1 MPASLRALLH
11 RSMNVRQGEGPALFL
26 SALYYFLLL
35 CAYYIIRPIRD
46 DMGAAGGVDN
56 LAWLFTGTLIGMMI
70 LHPIYS
76 AMVSRMPR
84 RRFIA
89 LVYRFFILQLVL
101 FYLIFQLVEGTSEV
115 WAGRIFFIW
124 TSIFNLFVV
133 SVFWS
138 LVNDVFRPSQS
149 KRLFGVIAVGGTAGA
164 LSGSTITSL
173 LASGLGP
180 ITLLLVS
187 AALLEVAAQVSRYLS
202 DIEKQ
207 LALTAIADEARGGD
221 RDLRNVA
228 VPDAETV
235 EQQIADKQAE
245 VIGGGVLEGVRHVL
259 RSPYLLGI
267 AALMLMF
274 TIVSTYLY
282 FQQIAIVN
290 EVYGDDRVGRT
301 QLFAN
306 RDLVVNAITLIVQI
320 FLTGRILR
328 WLGGGVSLALL
339 PVISFVGFGL
349 LAVAP
354 VLAVVI
360 GFDILRR
367 AGNFALQRPARECL
381 YTVIS
386 RTDKYKAKNFND
398 TFVYRVG
405 DQLGAW
411 SYTAMAYF
419 GVGLSGL
426 ALSMLPVSL
435 IWFVLALW
443 LGRQYQQINQSQQS
457 TAAPAS
463 EPGMPLKEIH
473 HSNN

>member
-1 MPASLRALLH
+1 MSNALHSLIN
-11 RSMNVRQGEGPALFL
+11 RSVNIREGEGPALFL
-26 SALYYFLLL
+26 SGLYYFVLL

-46 DMGAAGGVDN
+46 DMGAAGGVEN

-84 RRFIA
+84 RQFIA
-89 LVYRFFILQLVL
+89 VVYRFFMAQLVI
-101 FYLIFQLVEGTSEV
+101 FYLLFLTLEGVSEV
-115 WAGRIFFIW
+115 WAGRVFFVW
-124 TSIFNLFVV
+124 TSVFNLFVI

-164 LSGSTITSL
+164 LTGSAITSF
-173 LASGLGP
+173 LAAGLGAM
-180 ITLLLVS
+180 TLLLVS
-187 AALLEVAAQVSRYLS
+187 AALLEVAAWVSRYLS
-202 DIEKQ
+202 DNEQK
-207 LALTAIADEARGGD
+207 LALTAIADEAEKQD
-221 RDLRNVA
+221 ADIRDLE
-228 VPDAETV
+228 VPDQSTV
-235 EQQIADKQAE
+235 MQQVSKKQTE
-245 VIGGGVLEGVRHVL
+245 VIGGGPLEGVMHVM

-282 FQQIAIVN
+282 FMQIAIVN
-290 EVYGDDRVGRT
+290 EAFGDDRAART

-306 RDLVVNAITLIVQI
+306 RDLVVNAITLIVQM

-328 WLGGGVSLALL
+328 WLGIGVSLALL

-349 LAVAP
+349 LTVAP

-360 GFDILRR
+360 GFDVLRR
-367 AGNFALQRPARECL
+367 AGNFAIQRPARESL
-381 YTVIS
+381 YTVVS

-411 SYTAMAYF
+411 SYTAMMYF
-419 GVGLSGL
+419 GLGLSGL
-426 ALSMLPVSL
+426 ALTMLPVSL
-435 IWFVLALW
+435 IWCLLAIW
-443 LGRQYQQINQSQQS
+443 LGARY
-457 TAAPAS
+457 
-463 EPGMPLKEIH
+463 KELNKV
-473 HSNN
+473 SS